1 MMAGIIKEL
10 MTATL
15 QAQVASDKGATSPTL
30 SVEGLRVAIDGR
42 EILHGIDL
50 DVSKGEVHAI
60 LGPNGS
66 GKTTLAYA
74 LMGHPRYDI
83 TAGSVDF
90 KGQDLLSM
98 AVDERSKAGLF
109 LAFQYPTAIPGV
121 QMGNFLRLAVKSRFG
136 DEAVKGFR
144 KNLAERLQALKMD
157 SSYMARYL
165 NEGFSGGEKKKA
177 EILQMALLKPEIAIM
192 DETDSG
198 LDVDA
203 FRVVADGVNAMRGP
217 DLGIVVITHYNRML
231 EFIKPTHVH
240 VLIGGKIV
248 KRGGAELAQEVDR
261 HGYQPIIEE
270 LRARGEQIE
279 LPEEAGATYGGREE
293 SEERRDPFR
302 SHGRTSI

>member
-1 MMAGIIKEL
+1 MA
-10 MTATL
+10 ATVEAPNAA
-15 QAQVASDKGATSPTL
+15 QANADSAGSAAQGPTL
-30 SVEGLRVAIDGR
+30 RVEGLKVAVDNR

-50 DVSKGEVHAI
+50 EVNKGEVHAI

-66 GKTTLAYA
+66 GKSTLAYA
-74 LMGHPRYDI
+74 LMGHPRYDV
-83 TAGSVDF
+83 TGGEVAF
-90 KGQDLLSM
+90 KGEPLLEM
-98 AVDERSKAGLF
+98 EPDERARQGLF
-109 LAFQYPTAIPGV
+109 LAFQYPTSIPGV

-144 KNLAERLQALKMD
+144 RQLAEQLRTLKMD
-157 SSYMARYL
+157 ESYMRRYL

-177 EILQMALLKPEIAIM
+177 EILQMALLRPEIAIM

-217 DLGIVVITHYNRML
+217 NMGIVVITHYNRML
-231 EFIKPTHVH
+231 EYIQPTHVH

-248 KRGGAELAQEVDR
+248 KRGGPELAQEVDK
-261 HGYQPIIEE
+261 HGYKPILEE
-270 LRARGEQIE
+270 VRARGEEIE

-293 SEERRDPFR
+293 TEERRDPFR

>member
-1 MMAGIIKEL
+1 
-10 MTATL
+10 MTATAPVPAAT
-15 QAQVASDKGATSPTL
+15 QAASDSATLAVS
-30 SVEGLRVAIDGR
+30 GLKVAVDSR

-50 DVSKGEVHAI
+50 QVNKGEVHAI

-66 GKTTLAYA
+66 GKSTLAYA
-74 LMGHPRYDI
+74 LMGHPRYEVTDGE
-83 TAGSVDF
+83 ALL
-90 KGQDLLSM
+90 KGDDLLSM
-98 AVDERSKAGLF
+98 EADERSRAGLF
-109 LAFQYPTAIPGV
+109 LAFQYPTSIPGV

-136 DEAVKGFR
+136 DAAVKGFR
-144 KNLAERLQALKMD
+144 KDLDEKLRILKMD
-157 SSYMARYL
+157 RSYMTRYL

-217 DLGIVVITHYNRML
+217 EMGIIVITHYNRML
-231 EFIKPTHVH
+231 EYIQPTHVH

-248 KRGGAELAQEVDR
+248 KSGGPELAKEVDQ

-279 LPEEAGATYGGREE
+279 LPEEAGATYGGRDET
-293 SEERRDPFR
+293 EERRDPFR

>member
-1 MMAGIIKEL
+1 
-10 MTATL
+10 MTATAE
-15 QAQVASDKGATSPTL
+15 AQSASSAGVAAPTL
-30 SVEGLRVAIDGR
+30 RVEDLRVAIDGR

-50 DVSKGEVHAI
+50 QVNKGEVHAI

-66 GKTTLAYA
+66 GKSTLAYA
-74 LMGHPRYDI
+74 LMGSPRYEV
-83 TAGSVDF
+83 TAGSVSF
-90 KGQDLLSM
+90 KGEDLLAM
-98 AVDERSKAGLF
+98 GTDERARAGLF
-109 LAFQYPTAIPGV
+109 LAFQYPTSIPGV

-144 KNLAERLQALKMD
+144 RELAEKLRVLKMD
-157 SSYMARYL
+157 DSYMRRYL

-177 EILQMALLKPEIAIM
+177 EILQMAMLKPEIAIM

-217 DLGIVVITHYNRML
+217 EIGIVVITHYNRML
-231 EFIKPTHVH
+231 EYIKPDFVH

-248 KRGGAELAQEVDR
+248 KEGGPDLAQEVDR
-261 HGYQPIIEE
+261 HGYQPILEE
-270 LRARGEQIE
+270 LRAKGVEIE
-279 LPEEAGATYGGREE
+279 LPEEAGATYGDREE

-302 SHGRTSI
+302 SHGRTAI

>member
-1 MMAGIIKEL
+1 
-10 MTATL
+10 MTATA
-15 QAQVASDKGATSPTL
+15 QATAATQAAPDTVTL
-30 SVEGLRVAIDGR
+30 AVSNLRVAIGGR

-50 DVSKGEVHAI
+50 QVNKGEVHAI

-66 GKTTLAYA
+66 GKSTLAYA
-74 LMGHPRYDI
+74 LMGHPRYDV
-83 TAGSVDF
+83 TEGEALL
-90 KGQDLLSM
+90 KGEDLLSM
-98 AVDERSKAGLF
+98 EADERSRAGLF
-109 LAFQYPTAIPGV
+109 LAFQYPTSIPGV

-136 DEAVKGFR
+136 DAAVKGFR
-144 KNLAERLQALKMD
+144 KELDEKLRILKMD
-157 SSYMARYL
+157 RSYMARYL

-217 DLGIVVITHYNRML
+217 EMGIVVITHYNRML
-231 EFIKPTHVH
+231 EYIQPTHVH

-248 KRGGAELAQEVDR
+248 KSGGPELAQEVDR
-261 HGYQPIIEE
+261 HGYQPILEE

-293 SEERRDPFR
+293 TEERRDPFR